1 MKIKNLL
8 LELWYDLLEK
18 RLWPVAAVLLVGLV
32 AVPVVLSKPA
42 EQPPAAPSSSA
53 DSTPAPNERG
63 SLAAMVKLA
72 ETDAGSGSPLDVFDP
87 GDPFRPPS
95 AVIRGADGGTDE
107 AASEAGP
114 SDTSSDTST
123 SGGGDGSTDVTG
135 GGGGGGEP
143 GGTTDPGDTGGSD
156 GGKTTTEYR
165 YVIDATFTANGRKR
179 KIKGME
185 RLDILPSEASPL
197 LVFLGVSSDAG
208 NAVFLV
214 DSTLE
219 AAGEGK
225 CKPSATECAFV
236 YLGPGSEHEF
246 TTEEGDS
253 YTLRIDQIRKVKVD
267 NSAGSSREQSTGK
280 TAKAAVGVPSVSRR
294 FVLPLLADL
303 VSVSSGADDD
313 SDSDDS
319 SR

>member
-1 MKIKNLL
+1 MVMNAKNFL

-18 RLWPVAAVLLVGLV
+18 RLWPVAAVLLLGLV

-42 EQPPAAPSSSA
+42 EQPPAPATSSA
-53 DSTPAPNERG
+53 DDAPASKEPG
-63 SLAAMVKLA
+63 GLAAMVKLA
-72 ETDAGSGSPLDVFDP
+72 ETDVGSGSSLDVFEP
-87 GDPFRPPS
+87 GNPFRPPKG
-95 AVIRGADGGTDE
+95 VIRSAEEGTAE
-107 AASEAGP
+107 GTSESGASEAP
-114 SDTSSDTST
+114 TA
-123 SGGGDGSTDVTG
+123 GGGSTELGGGSTEL
-135 GGGGGGEP
+135 GGGEP
-143 GGTTDPGDTGGSD
+143 GGTSPGDSGGSD
-156 GGKTTTEYR
+156 GGKTTTQYR
-165 YVIDATFTANGRKR
+165 YVIDVTFTANGRTR
-179 KIKGME
+179 RIKGME

-197 LVFLGVSSDAG
+197 LVFLGVSSDGG

-225 CKPSATECAFV
+225 CKPSADECAFV
-236 YLGPGSEHEF
+236 HLGPGSEHEF

-267 NSAGSSREQSTGK
+267 GSASSSDNPGAGK
-280 TAKAAVGVPSVSRR
+280 TAKAAVGAPRASRR

-303 VSVSSGADDD
+303 VSVSSGTDDD
-313 SDSDDS
+313 SISDDS

>member
-53 DSTPAPNERG
+53 ASTPAPKERG
-63 SLAAMVKLA
+63 GLAAMVKLA

-95 AVIRGADGGTDE
+95 AVIRGADGTTDE

-114 SDTSSDTST
+114 SDPST
-123 SGGGDGSTDVTG
+123 SGGGDGSTGVTG
-135 GGGGGGEP
+135 GGEPVGGEP

-156 GGKTTTEYR
+156 GGQTTTEYH

-267 NSAGSSREQSTGK
+267 TSAGSSREQSAGK

-294 FVLPLLADL
+294 FVLPLLTDL
-303 VSVSSGADDD
+303 VSVSSGAGDD